1 MQLIMDQTQK
11 TQGDFA
17 ATADSAANA
26 QRRMA
31 ADVENLSAQLGTQ
44 LLPALE
50 TILAAG
56 LAVLGWLQENSTAV
70 TIATGV
76 IGGLAAAV
84 LVVNGAMKA
93 YAATVAAVTTVKK
106 LLTAATLRQTAA
118 NVAANAIILVVRTS
132 IMLWTAAQKLLN
144 LALAANP
151 IGLVV
156 TLIAALIGVL
166 VTAYNKSE
174 AFRNI
179 VDSLAR
185 VLGGALKTAINF
197 VTNAFDSFIDA
208 IKSAWN
214 WIGNLIDKIGNLLS
228 KLNPLKALGN
238 VLGGIGGKADDV
250 RSGNQLSRSNRAD
263 RAGGTTGSGSVPVM
277 VTDEQLARAITS
289 LLMRSGVRNGVRPG
303 YVL

>member
-1 MQLIMDQTQK
+1 
-11 TQGDFA
+11 
-17 ATADSAANA
+17 
-26 QRRMA
+26 
-31 ADVENLSAQLGTQ
+31 
-44 LLPALE
+44 
-50 TILAAG
+50 
-56 LAVLGWLQENSTAV
+56 
-70 TIATGV
+70 
-76 IGGLAAAV
+76 
-84 LVVNGAMKA
+84 
-93 YAATVAAVTTVKK
+93 
-106 LLTAATLRQTAA
+106 
-118 NVAANAIILVVRTS
+118 
-132 IMLWTAAQKLLN
+132 
-144 LALAANP
+144 LAANP

-166 VTAYNKSE
+166 VTAYNKSD

-238 VLGGIGGKADDV
+238 VLGGIGGKADAV
-250 RSGNQLSRSNRAD
+250 RSGNQLARTGRAD
-263 RAGGTTGSGSVPVM
+263 RAGGTTGSGGVPVM
-277 VTDEQLARAITS
+277 VSDEQLARAITS
-289 LLMRSGVRNGVRPG
+289 LLLRSGVRNGARPG

>member
-1 MQLIMDQTQK
+1 
-11 TQGDFA
+11 
-17 ATADSAANA
+17 
-26 QRRMA
+26 
-31 ADVENLSAQLGTQ
+31 LGTQ

-50 TILAAG
+50 TILVAG

-70 TIATGV
+70 TIAVGV

-84 LVVNGAMKA
+84 LVVNGAMRA

-197 VTNAFDSFIDA
+197 VTNAFDSFVDA

-238 VLGGIGGKADDV
+238 VLGGIGGRADAV